1 MHDVTEKINALNKKY
16 ADERVQEHVSY
27 ELQLFTDVH
36 LYSDFTY
43 SSDRNAIRHLYL
55 FSIIGIL
62 ILLIACINFIN
73 LSTVHS
79 LRRAKEIGIRKVV
92 GALKSG
98 LTLQFLLESVVMVTI
113 SFIIAFLLV
122 YFGLPFINTITGKT
136 LSMHPLLS
144 VEVASMLL
152 LIFIITALAAGYT
165 RRSMFPNSIQL
176 PH

>member
-1 MHDVTEKINALNKKY
+1 MPDVTDKINALNKKY
-16 ADERVQEHVSY
+16 ADDRVREHVSY
-27 ELQLFTDVH
+27 ELQPFTDVH

-92 GALKSG
+92 GALKVGVDIAIPFGIRSYGIHIFYRCLYAG
-98 LTLQFLLESVVMVTI
+98 LFRPSL
-113 SFIIAFLLV
+113 
-122 YFGLPFINTITGKT
+122 Y
-136 LSMHPLLS
+136 
-144 VEVASMLL
+144 
-152 LIFIITALAAGYT
+152 
-165 RRSMFPNSIQL
+165 
-176 PH
+176 